1 MLRALA
7 CCLTAAR
14 TALSISLSL
23 PALTTTISSPRRCT
37 ASSDS
42 RILSCMRPGLFG
54 LTRRA
59 IRVAPIS
66 CSSSSR
72 LATSSTPIKVIP
84 VRFPSGR
91 PRLDTKPALTGS
103 EAVVNTIGIVF
114 VAAIAA
120 RMATSPAPAQMTAA
134 LRLTRSAA
142 MAGSRSNWPSAQRY
156 SMATLRPSAK
166 PASPRPRWNP
176 TMRSVHCAADTPCRT
191 PITGTAGCCARAASG
206 PASVPPSSVMNS
218 RRFIAPP
225 CTQAHAKFRLMQLRP
240 SNQESALSEMGP
252 VPQYALQKS

>member
-1 MLRALA
+1 
-7 CCLTAAR
+7 
-14 TALSISLSL
+14 
-23 PALTTTISSPRRCT
+23 
-37 ASSDS
+37 
-42 RILSCMRPGLFG
+42 MRPGLFG
-54 LTRRA
+54 FTRRA
-59 IRVAPIS
+59 IRVAPGRTS

-72 LATSSTPIKVIP
+72 LATSSTPIKVAP
-84 VRFPSGR
+84 VTFPPGR

-120 RMATSPAPAQMTAA
+120 RIATSLAPAQMTAT

-176 TMRSVHCAADTPCRT
+176 AMRSVHCAADTPCST
-191 PITGTAGCCARAASG
+191 PITGIAGCCARAASG
-206 PASVPPSSVMNS
+206 HVAAAPPRSAMNS
-218 RRFIAPP
+218 RRFMSAPK
-225 CTQAHAKFRLMQLRP
+225 A
-240 SNQESALSEMGP
+240 QETAS
-252 VPQYALQKS
+252 